1 MVTEKVLVQDTFRY
15 EGWIYNIDVEI
26 LARRVSRGS
35 KSMGDPRR
43 RYAKISLDEEA
54 NFKEGRD
61 VDEDYPVNLT
71 TYWSNV
77 VHLEELTRQG
87 LTKDW
92 LDIED
97 PKPLY
102 EQVKNLL
109 ECMKEDWEE
118 YDEPM
123 TLLDLIEKIELKCD
137 MDIETESV

>member
-1 MVTEKVLVQDTFRY
+1 MATEKVLVQDTFRY

-26 LARRVSRGS
+26 LARRIGRGG

-92 LDIED
+92 SDIED

-102 EQVKNLL
+102 EQVKDLL

-118 YDEPM
+118 HDEPM
-123 TLLDLIEKIELKCD
+123 TLLDLIEKIKLKCD
-137 MDIETESV
+137 MEIETESM